1 MKIEFIQKEPP
12 QAWDRSMSG
21 RLEGSELII
30 RNLRKVSSD
39 EWSPLKKAAE
49 SALNVQNNSIQVR
62 IIILYKFLD
71 RSSSL
76 IFRLEVGVWPGARV
90 WRLRSG
96 VMIHKQSGFPKTKG
110 YSVLVMTK
118 LRGASRGNLFITQ
131 AFVDD
136 KVYLSIE
143 YETMIGMEYFV
154 LRVVPRLCH

>member
-76 IFRLEVGVWPGARV
+76 IFRLEVGV
-90 WRLRSG
+90 
-96 VMIHKQSGFPKTKG
+96 
-110 YSVLVMTK
+110 
-118 LRGASRGNLFITQ
+118 
-131 AFVDD
+131 
-136 KVYLSIE
+136 
-143 YETMIGMEYFV
+143 
-154 LRVVPRLCH
+154 